1 MKTRDQNIW
10 EESDLKNF
18 QDLMLALDA
27 CYWLHNTISLSLSR
41 FEDDPKGEMLTDSC
55 FSEDLMYSLVLC
67 LYVYF
72 YLRVKVIYVVHISI
86 CFDKKIRP
94 FIVIFDG
101 LFETLYTGQGEGV

>member
-27 CYWLHNTISLSLSR
+27 CYWLHKTISLKVYRDSKTI
-41 FEDDPKGEMLTDSC
+41 EGEMLTDSC

-72 YLRVKVIYVVHISI
+72 YLRVKVICSSYLDS
-86 CFDKKIRP
+86 
-94 FIVIFDG
+94 
-101 LFETLYTGQGEGV
+101 L